1 MPDQLLHVGAP
12 PLKSKYFVLSRIL
25 TDKLFGL
32 RDDPPPS
39 SWGMHRCLLHSNAG
53 FALMSVKGW
62 WRRRQIPE

>member
-32 RDDPPPS
+32 RDDPPFPHGACTDVYS
-39 SWGMHRCLLHSNAG
+39 TRMQASR
-53 FALMSVKGW
+53 
-62 WRRRQIPE
+62 